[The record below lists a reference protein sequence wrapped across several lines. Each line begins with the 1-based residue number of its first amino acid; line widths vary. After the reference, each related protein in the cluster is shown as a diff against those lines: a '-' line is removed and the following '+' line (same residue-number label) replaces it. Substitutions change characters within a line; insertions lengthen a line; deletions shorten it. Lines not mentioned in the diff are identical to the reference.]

1 MRKPKF
7 RVYLAGPISG
17 CNDAQMR
24 RWRESV
30 KEKYNKHFDF
40 IDPVGNLLDG
50 EANAHAVVEADI
62 RSIENADG
70 LLINMWRESI
80 GAGLGAVHAHR
91 RGRPVVVSD
100 PNHLQN
106 CMLAFYADVVT
117 DNPLKGAK
125 ALLDLLRAES
135 NWVVVR
141 SGEPRGDAF
150 DRRRLMTAI
159 QDACRQAGRDD
170 IVIPRLVLP
179 SVIES
184 LQRSDR
190 RIRREISTATI
201 DQTVTAVLDGFRAQ
215 PAYAEAAADVL
226 QAWRS
231 QGGSR
236 KRPNAV
242 RETPPSPI
250 STATS
255 VPISCGKSH
264 GTIWGT
270 TVNELHDVP
279 LPAREVFKS
288 ISSVSGITA
297 IKLGPFGRKGKRNTC
312 QAWVKESPE
321 PFVLDGQLFDLGEK
335 GTAQSF
341 QVRVQAEADKP
352 AVAAAIERELRS
364 IERWTDP
371 PRPSRRNA

>member
-30 KEKYNKHFDF
+30 KEKYNKYFNF

-62 RSIENADG
+62 RSIESADG

-106 CMLAFYADVVT
+106 RMLAFYADVVT

-135 NWVVVR
+135 NWLVVR
-141 SGEPRGDAF
+141 SGATRGDAF
-150 DRRRLMTAI
+150 DRRKLMTAV

-184 LQRSDR
+184 LQKSDR

-201 DQTVTAVLDGFRAQ
+201 DGTVTAVLDGFRAQ

-226 QAWRS
+226 RAWRS
-231 QGGSR
+231 QGGR
-236 KRPNAV
+236 ARPNAV
-242 RETPPSPI
+242 RERVSGPM
-250 STATS
+250 STATR

-270 TVNELHDVP
+270 TISDIRDVP
-279 LPAREVFKS
+279 QPAREVFMS

-297 IKLGPFGRKGKRNTC
+297 IKLGPFGWKGKRSTC

-321 PFVLDGQLFDLGEK
+321 PFVLDGRLFDLGDK

-341 QVRVQAEADKP
+341 QVRIQAEADKP

-371 PRPSRRNA
+371 PRPSRQSP